1 MTSPLLCARKHR
13 GSAFWLAGTALCAGA
28 SFADPQYPPTV
39 PELASLPAWAQ
50 ERIAPLKRALVVGI
64 GSYKHANQLTTPPF
78 DADLVSDALKKLDPQ
93 TIVMR
98 PSPNNHLGR
107 NDLLDL
113 FEKFRDNLHPGDI
126 AIVYFSGHG
135 VEVDKTNY
143 LVPADAQLSPP
154 GDETATYISLPY
166 LVAEIQKTGAGTTVI
181 ILDACRSN
189 PFSAPIADE
198 ERLDPKKPSPVQPV
212 RAIASNQYQATGS
225 DNPRQPKGFLVYFAA
240 QAGRPSYSL
249 LVGDDPKSGSI
260 FTRSLVH
267 LLTTKNQPAY
277 QVFSSTSGVVARLTR
292 SRQEPLIAAFNSGQI
307 MFMDN
312 QNLAKDEMENWFYTV
327 ANSTDD
333 ELVSTLPLFIDNYPA
348 GPFSATARK
357 RLTQLQSTRLVTTA
371 FTNSSQRDVGM
382 LGGSLKI
389 PSVNGRLN
397 TTAFARY
404 DITVR
409 NIPNSAGSRVLTY
422 LKQGQQVE
430 VLQSKTPRGW
440 AQVMLHDGQ
449 IGYVGSVK
457 RQDKPAEAIRLE
469 SGNLPT
475 QGDLST
481 IQRWREQLEQSRATI
496 EIKVGEVVDPNPIQ
510 ASRSAMLRGLRLR
523 ALIEAQ
529 GIERSRVAL
538 RLSSPDVL
546 QDTVSISLMRE
557 GTQ

>member
-1 MTSPLLCARKHR
+1 M
-13 GSAFWLAGTALCAGA
+13 
-28 SFADPQYPPTV
+28 PT
-39 PELASLPAWAQ
+39 WAQ
-50 ERIAPLKRALVVGI
+50 ERTAPVKRALVVGI
-64 GSYKHANQLTTPPF
+64 GSYQHANPLATPPF
-78 DADLVSDALKKLDPQ
+78 DADLVFNALKKLDPQ
-93 TIVMR
+93 TDVMR
-98 PSPNNHLGR
+98 PPSDKQLGR

-135 VEVDKTNY
+135 IEVDRTNY

-166 LVAEIQKTGAGTTVI
+166 LVEEIQKTGAGTTVI

-189 PFSAPIADE
+189 PFSAPVADE
-198 ERLDPKKPSPVQPV
+198 ERLDPKRLTAVRPVQG
-212 RAIASNQYQATGS
+212 IASNQYQATGS
-225 DNPRQPKGFLVYFAA
+225 GSPKQPKGFLVYFAA

-249 LVGDDPKSGSI
+249 LLGDDPKSGSI
-260 FTRSLVH
+260 FTRSLVQ

-277 QVFSSTSGVVARLTR
+277 QIFNSTSGVVARLTQ

-327 ANSTDD
+327 ANATDD
-333 ELVSTLPLFIDNYPA
+333 ELVSALPLFIDNYPA

-357 RLTQLQSTRLVTTA
+357 HLMLLKSTRLVTTA
-371 FTNSSQRDVGM
+371 LTNSSQIDVGM
-382 LGGSLKI
+382 LGGSLKT
-389 PSVNGRLN
+389 PSVNGRIN
-397 TTAFARY
+397 TTAFANY

-409 NIPNSAGSRVLTY
+409 NRPNSTESQALTY

-440 AQVMLHDGQ
+440 AQVMLPDGK
-449 IGYVGSVK
+449 IGYVGSV
-457 RQDKPAEAIRLE
+457 RLQDKTVEAIRLK
-469 SGNLPT
+469 SDNLPT
-475 QGDLST
+475 SGEVST
-481 IQRWREQLEQSRATI
+481 LQRWRKQVEQNRATI
-496 EIKVGEVVDPNPIQ
+496 EIKVGEVVDSNPIQ

-529 GIERSRVAL
+529 GIKRSRVAL
-538 RLSSPDVL
+538 RLSSLDVP

-557 GTQ
+557 GAL